1 MGNVRHHGGFRMND
15 NLTNLKKFFKELL
28 KDKPTFGEKT
38 KNSIENFCF
47 RFQWGK
53 WHQRDNTDPELVVE
67 FNEGSWWTNGVLFNE
82 RGKLSKRKLE
92 LATAVPSP
100 EVNVKYFYI
109 MKYYDY
115 DYDYDYDCDCD
126 CDCDCDNNETYTKSG
141 TRYGDEIQF
150 HKKISNKYFVKLNF
164 KDYYDSESY

>member
-1 MGNVRHHGGFRMND
+1 MND
-15 NLTNLKKFFKELL
+15 NFSNLMQFFKELL

-47 RFQWGK
+47 RFQWGE

-67 FNEGSWWTNGVLFNE
+67 FNEGSWWTNGFPFNE

-100 EVNVKYFYI
+100 ELNVKYFYI

-115 DYDYDYDCDCD
+115 
-126 CDCDCDNNETYTKSG
+126 CDCDNYETYTKTG

-150 HKKISNKYFVKLNF
+150 HKKISNKYFIKLNF
-164 KDYYDSESY
+164 GDYYDSKSY

>member
-1 MGNVRHHGGFRMND
+1 MND
-15 NLTNLKKFFKELL
+15 NFSNLMQFFKELL

-47 RFQWGK
+47 RFQWGE

-67 FNEGSWWTNGVLFNE
+67 FNEGSWWTNGFPFNE

-100 EVNVKYFYI
+100 ELNVKYFYI

-115 DYDYDYDCDCD
+115 CDCD
-126 CDCDCDNNETYTKSG
+126 CDCDCDNNETYTKTG

-150 HKKISNKYFVKLNF
+150 HKKISNKYFIKLNF
-164 KDYYDSESY
+164 GDYYDSKSY

>member
-115 DYDYDYDCDCD
+115 DYDYD
-126 CDCDCDNNETYTKSG
+126 CDCDNNETYTKSG

>member
-1 MGNVRHHGGFRMND
+1 MND

-115 DYDYDYDCDCD
+115 DYDYDMIMIVTIMKRILKVEQDMEMKF
-126 CDCDCDNNETYTKSG
+126 NFIRKS
-141 TRYGDEIQF
+141 Q
-150 HKKISNKYFVKLNF
+150 ISIL
-164 KDYYDSESY
+164 